1 MATKSQEARYP
12 SRKSL
17 NTSALDTMTG
27 LLNQYGGFLYPKSSI
42 YRRIVHAKASVL
54 GIPHLWKH
62 PHQSISIRFS
72 GKIDRKPWIG
82 LGVAMEKTQ
91 GIHLSERYPLRLW
104 LMGAPPAHPPGQLT
118 PWRNGYFPCKTSSW
132 VCPTDVVVLV
142 GLQGHK
148 WKAGKF
154 PSPAIAMVIIGG
166 YTWSKMLNWDLTS
179 RICSVYQFS
188 STCGSNPNILYEYMP
203 KATSGQDQV
212 HLSCTVRYIWDVH
225 KIKNHMVNAQPVPL
239 QM

>member
-1 MATKSQEARYP
+1 MDWVGCSHGKNPGDSPIRAVPIEALADG
-12 SRKSL
+12 S
-17 NTSALDTMTG
+17 
-27 LLNQYGGFLYPKSSI
+27 
-42 YRRIVHAKASVL
+42 
-54 GIPHLWKH
+54 
-62 PHQSISIRFS
+62 
-72 GKIDRKPWIG
+72 
-82 LGVAMEKTQ
+82 
-91 GIHLSERYPLRLW
+91 
-104 LMGAPPAHPPGQLT
+104 PPGPSPRPAYAMAQWVLPSQDEQLGL
-118 PWRNGYFPCKTSSW
+118 PNGRSSARGSSRTQMESW
-132 VCPTDVVVLV
+132 EI
-142 GLQGHK
+142 
-148 WKAGKF
+148 

>member
-1 MATKSQEARYP
+1 
-12 SRKSL
+12 
-17 NTSALDTMTG
+17 
-27 LLNQYGGFLYPKSSI
+27 
-42 YRRIVHAKASVL
+42 
-54 GIPHLWKH
+54 
-62 PHQSISIRFS
+62 
-72 GKIDRKPWIG
+72 
-82 LGVAMEKTQ
+82 MEKTE

-118 PWRNGYFPCKTSSW
+118 PWRNGYFPRKTSSW